1 MPPKAVK
8 AARGTTISCKGW
20 AQEAALR
27 MLNNNLDAEVAE
39 KPKELIIYG
48 GSGKAARNWACY
60 DAIVKSL
67 KSLDNDE
74 TLLVQSG
81 KPVGIF
87 RTHEYA
93 PRGPLGSISAN
104 WKTAA

>member
-8 AARGTTISCKGW
+8 AARGTIISCKGW

-48 GSGKAARNWACY
+48 GSGKAARNW
-60 DAIVKSL
+60 
-67 KSLDNDE
+67 
-74 TLLVQSG
+74 Q
-81 KPVGIF
+81 
-87 RTHEYA
+87 
-93 PRGPLGSISAN
+93 
-104 WKTAA
+104 